1 VHQQSTIFFNHPLF
15 SLLSSENAGQFKFIN
30 KPIINYLIVLLT
42 PKLKEKIYLDLT
54 YFCVEEQTN
63 IRSFK

>member
-1 VHQQSTIFFNHPLF
+1 MLDSSN
-15 SLLSSENAGQFKFIN
+15 LLT
-30 KPIINYLIVLLT
+30 KPINYLIVLLT